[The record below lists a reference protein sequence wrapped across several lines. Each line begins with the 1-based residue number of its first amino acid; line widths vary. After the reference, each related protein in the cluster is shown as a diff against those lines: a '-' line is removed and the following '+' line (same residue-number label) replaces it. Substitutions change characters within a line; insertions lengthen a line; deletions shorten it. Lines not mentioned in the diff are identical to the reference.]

1 MSDGHFDE
9 MVLVRT
15 TAGQSR
21 VWDDDA
27 LEIDRPSLRLLRLV
41 NGYTPLGEL
50 ARRLG
55 SDEAWDELARE
66 LLGQRLVAPAT
77 VH

>member
-9 MVLVRT
+9 LVLVRT

-27 LEIDRPSLRLLRLV
+27 LEIDRSSLRLLRLV

-50 ARRLG
+50 FQRLG
-55 SDEAWDELARE
+55 SGEAWETLARE
-66 LLGQRLVAPAT
+66 LLGRRLVAPAAL
-77 VH
+77 H

>member
-21 VWDDDA
+21 VWDEDA
-27 LEIDRPSLRLLRLV
+27 LEIDRSSLRLLRLV

-50 ARRLG
+50 AQRLG
-55 SDEAWDELARE
+55 SDEAWDVLARQ
-66 LLGQRLVAPAT
+66 LLGRRLVASAT
-77 VH
+77 LH